1 MDKRKELEQERE
13 KLHQLIAKGA
23 SKEAIQQQ
31 SEVLDQYIAE
41 HYLMLKG
48 A

>member
-1 MDKRKELEQERE
+1 MDKRKEMEQERE
-13 KLHQLIAKGA
+13 KLHQLIKKGA

-31 SEVLDQYIAE
+31 SEILDQHILK